1 MLQRAVLLTVAI
13 VCAACSGG
21 DAALAADTPFRASK
35 DYDELTAA
43 QKTAAKAEGKALF
56 ESKKI
61 HTLRVCADPGNMP
74 LSNAKGE
81 GFQNKILEA
90 VATKM
95 GAGVSY
101 FWRPYFERGITRQTF
116 ENNDCD
122 ILIDTP
128 AVYDGVLTTT
138 PIYRTTYVLAYRSDK
153 GHAIKT
159 LDDPK
164 LATMRIGVYQTSGIR
179 EVLKR
184 RGLSTNIVLQTVSRN
199 GDLIPEQQPGYQI
212 QQVVDGAL
220 DAAAVWGPFAGWHKV
235 AKGAPLEVI
244 PLNLM
249 EDEVQLEFDLAL
261 GVRPTSAVLKFALDY
276 ALEAARGDIEGILKS
291 YGVPLVACS
300 RCVVPGDLPAHGT
313 YTKPMEAKAQPA
325 VKVAPDQLVTQERV
339 EGWLADGA
347 DVQLELSNAVLAGDE
362 ARIRFLI
369 GKGAD
374 VNAQDQQG
382 YAPIQTAARN
392 RSDRLIGVLSD
403 LKADVN
409 APDRD
414 GLTALMHAANRNHAP
429 TIKALVERGA
439 NVEIA
444 LPGGYTPLSLAIE
457 EARFLSAK
465 ALIEAGADVS
475 KPVGKDRLTPLM
487 LAASHMVVGEAAR
500 EIERRQGL
508 RSTDIAAAIVARKA
522 DVNAQSATGLTA
534 LMVAAARGN
543 LPMLG
548 LLLDAGAD
556 PALKLANG
564 KTAVELARDN
574 LNPEAV
580 KSIELFEAAL
590 RGAGAPAAAEPAV
603 RKERM

>member
-1 MLQRAVLLTVAI
+1 MCFVLLRAVLSAAVATI
-13 VCAACSGG
+13 AVLLGGTAAF
-21 DAALAADTPFRASK
+21 AADTPFRASK
-35 DYDELTAA
+35 EYDELTAA

-56 ESKKI
+56 DGKKI
-61 HTLRVCADPGNMP
+61 GTLRVCADPGNMP
-74 LSNAKGE
+74 LSNGKGE
-81 GFQNKILEA
+81 GFQNKILDA
-90 VATKM
+90 VAAKM

-122 ILIDTP
+122 ILIDMP
-128 AVYDGVLTTT
+128 AVYDGVLTTN

-153 GHAIKT
+153 GHAIAS

-164 LATMRIGVYQTSGIR
+164 LASMRIGVYQTSGIR

-199 GDLIPEQQPGYQI
+199 GDLIPEQQPAYQV
-212 QQVVDGAL
+212 QQVIDGAL
-220 DAAAVWGPFAGWHKV
+220 DAAAVWGPFAGWHKA
-235 AKGAPLEVI
+235 AKGAPLEIV

-249 EDEVQLEFDLAL
+249 EDETQLEFDLAL

-276 ALEAARGDIEGILKS
+276 ALEAARHDIARILNEF
-291 YGVPLVACS
+291 GVPLVQCS
-300 RCVVPGDLPAHGT
+300 RCVVQGDLPAHGT
-313 YTKPMEAKAQPA
+313 YTKPLEAKPVSEFKASA
-325 VKVAPDQLVTQERV
+325 DQIVTQDRV
-339 EGWLADGA
+339 ESWLADGA
-347 DVQLELSNAVLAGDE
+347 DLQQELSNAVLAADE
-362 ARIRFLI
+362 KRILFLV

-382 YAPIQTAARN
+382 YAAIQTAARN
-392 RSDRLIGVLSD
+392 KQDRLIGVLAG
-403 LKADVN
+403 LKADIN

-444 LPGGYTPLSLAIE
+444 LPGGYTPLSMAIE
-457 EARFLSAK
+457 EARFQAAK

-475 KPVGKDRLTPLM
+475 KAVGKDRLTPLM

-508 RSTDIAAAIVARKA
+508 RSTDIATAIIARKA
-522 DVNAQSATGLTA
+522 DVNAQTVTGMTA
-534 LMVAAARGN
+534 LMIAAARGN

-556 PALKLANG
+556 PALKMENG
-564 KTAVELARDN
+564 KTAIELARDN

-590 RGAGAPAAAEPAV
+590 RDGGTAPAE